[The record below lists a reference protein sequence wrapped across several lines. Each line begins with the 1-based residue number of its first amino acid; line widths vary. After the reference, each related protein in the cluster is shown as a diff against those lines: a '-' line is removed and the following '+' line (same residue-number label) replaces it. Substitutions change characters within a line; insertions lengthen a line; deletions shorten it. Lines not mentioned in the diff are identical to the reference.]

1 MYKYILGLMML
12 TTSVVSANNFGS
24 EYNTRY
30 NQLPGELTE
39 VTYYY
44 TTGEVKQV
52 GYMENGLKTGE
63 WITYSKSGGV
73 TAKAYFENGVKV
85 GKWKV
90 YDENGELTYKIQY
103 RDGVKVWAQQY
114 DTDGNTIAFNYK

>member
-1 MYKYILGLMML
+1 
-12 TTSVVSANNFGS
+12 
-24 EYNTRY
+24 
-30 NQLPGELTE
+30 
-39 VTYYY
+39 
-44 TTGEVKQV
+44 
-52 GYMENGLKTGE
+52 MENGLKTGE

-90 YDENGELTYKIQY
+90 YNENGELTYKIQY